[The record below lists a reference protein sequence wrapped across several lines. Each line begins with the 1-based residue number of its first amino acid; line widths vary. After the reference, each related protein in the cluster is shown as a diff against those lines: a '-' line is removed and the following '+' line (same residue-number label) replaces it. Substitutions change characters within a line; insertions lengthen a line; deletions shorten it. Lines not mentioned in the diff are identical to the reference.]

1 MAESFVTRGGWWVVG
16 QSILLLGVI
25 ALGVLFHGQWHSA
38 WGFVIGAVLF
48 VLGGVVGVAGVR
60 ALGKNRT
67 AFPKP
72 VDGATFVQHGVYSK
86 VRHPLY
92 SSVILVSFGWG
103 LLWQSGP
110 ALWAAVVIAIFLNSK
125 ASREERW
132 LRNKFPEYAEYQR
145 RVSRLIPWV
154 W

>member
-1 MAESFVTRGGWWVVG
+1 MLS
-16 QSILLLGVI
+16 VI
-25 ALGVLFHGQWHSA
+25 ALGVFFHGQWHSA
-38 WGFVIGAVLF
+38 LGMLGGGVLF
-48 VLGGVVGVAGVR
+48 VLGGAVGVAGVR

-72 VDGATFVQHGVYSK
+72 VEGATLVQHGVYGL

-110 ALWAAVVIAIFLNSK
+110 ALWAAAIIAIFLNSK
-125 ASREERW
+125 AGREERW
-132 LRNKFPEYAEYQR
+132 LREKFPEYADYQK
-145 RVSRLIPWV
+145 RVSRLIPWM

>member
-1 MAESFVTRGGWWVVG
+1 MSDSFVARGGWWVVG
-16 QSILLLGVI
+16 QSILLLSVV

-38 WGFVIGAVLF
+38 LAMLGGGVLF
-48 VLGGVVGVAGVR
+48 VLGGAVGVAGVR
-60 ALGKNRT
+60 TLGKNRT

-72 VDGATFVQHGVYSK
+72 VEGSALVQHGVYGL

-92 SSVILVSFGWG
+92 SSVILVSFAWG

-110 ALWAAVVIAIFLNSK
+110 ALWAATVIAIFLNRK

-132 LRNKFPEYAEYQR
+132 LREKFPEYAEYQKR
-145 RVSRLIPWV
+145 ASRLIPWV